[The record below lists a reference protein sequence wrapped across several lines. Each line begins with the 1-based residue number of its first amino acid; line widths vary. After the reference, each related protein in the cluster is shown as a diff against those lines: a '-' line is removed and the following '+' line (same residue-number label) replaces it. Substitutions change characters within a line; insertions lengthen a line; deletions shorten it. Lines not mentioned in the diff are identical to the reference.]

1 MVRYLWLAQ
10 GFDPPCS
17 KTVIFSHEKDLT
29 WLSGSTQR
37 NLVPFLQPWPYI
49 TFRGCAPLIEQTR
62 VYVFFWAVE
71 TNVSHTS
78 VSKQSKEPV
87 LIECLAVTQSYDQ
100 YMSRHKRTSF
110 EKCLF
115 QRYAP
120 VISDDN
126 PRSHPCFNRG
136 FPSHPC
142 LISVD

>member
-37 NLVPFLQPWPYI
+37 NLVKSLF
-49 TFRGCAPLIEQTR
+49 GDVPLIEQTR
-62 VYVFFWAVE
+62 VYDFLWAVE

-87 LIECLAVTQSYDQ
+87 LT
-100 YMSRHKRTSF
+100 MSRCNTV
-110 EKCLF
+110 L
-115 QRYAP
+115 
-120 VISDDN
+120 
-126 PRSHPCFNRG
+126 
-136 FPSHPC
+136 
-142 LISVD
+142 